1 MTIRYEVIN
10 KEVFA
15 WNDELEQTEPF
26 LHQPHHPDGTPFESD
41 EEAQAWADKW
51 YYEFTHPEES
61 EWWQNILA
69 LKEVA
74 KAKVLAGE
82 DLTEEEA
89 LALAAKLS

>member
-1 MTIRYEVIN
+1 MIRYEVIN

-15 WNDELEQTEPF
+15 WNDETNPDVPF
-26 LHQPHHPDGTPFESD
+26 LHQPHYPDGKPFNSD

-51 YYEFTHPEES
+51 YHEFMHPEES

-74 KAKVLAGE
+74 RAKILAGE
-82 DLTEEEA
+82 DITEEEA
-89 LALAAKLS
+89 FALTAKLG